1 MAINIEREKMPNFI
15 DDRHMGLLAYI
26 GNKARQGKLEDVN
39 ITVNDVDIII
49 AAIQDRDRV
58 IKELSATIEA
68 QDEQIADLK
77 FVLDGVDLPLSAMED

>member
-1 MAINIEREKMPNFI
+1 MPNFI
-15 DDRHMGLLAYI
+15 DDRHLRLLAYI
-26 GNKARQGKLEDVN
+26 GNKARAGKLKDAN
-39 ITVNDVDIII
+39 ITPDDINVII
-49 AAIQDRDRV
+49 NAIQDRDRV